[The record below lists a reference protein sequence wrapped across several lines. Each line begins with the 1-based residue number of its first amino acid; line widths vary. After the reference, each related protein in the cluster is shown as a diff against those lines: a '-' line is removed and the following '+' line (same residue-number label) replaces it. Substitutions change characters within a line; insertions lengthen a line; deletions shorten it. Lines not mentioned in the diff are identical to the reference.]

1 MPRVRGMRRIDLFVD
16 AAAPPYLTGPL
27 SPELVLVSPPEVAR
41 MARILLPAV
50 PPARP
55 VAIQAPAIRIGQPGA
70 VELAAVW
77 LFCLAMTLGPVLF
90 LLAANG

>member
-1 MPRVRGMRRIDLFVD
+1 VD
-16 AAAPPYLTGPL
+16 AAAPPSLTGPL
-27 SPELVLVSPPEVAR
+27 SPELVLVSPPEIAR
-41 MARILLPAV
+41 MARILLPSA
-50 PPARP
+50 PAARP
-55 VAIQAPAIRIGQPGA
+55 AATQSANRVGEPGR

>member
-1 MPRVRGMRRIDLFVD
+1 VD
-16 AAAPPYLTGPL
+16 AAAPPHLTGPL
-27 SPELVLVSPPEVAR
+27 SPELVLVSPPEIAR
-41 MARILLPAV
+41 MARVLLPSA
-50 PPARP
+50 PIARP
-55 VAIQAPAIRIGQPGA
+55 RAIEARSNRAGQPGA

>member
-1 MPRVRGMRRIDLFVD
+1 MD
-16 AAAPPYLTGPL
+16 AIAHPPPLTGPL

-41 MARILLPAV
+41 LARIHLSLPPA
-50 PPARP
+50 ARP
-55 VAIQAPAIRIGQPGA
+55 VALELPSVQIGVA
-70 VELAAVW
+70 ELSAVW

>member
-1 MPRVRGMRRIDLFVD
+1 
-16 AAAPPYLTGPL
+16 
-27 SPELVLVSPPEVAR
+27 
-41 MARILLPAV
+41 
-50 PPARP
+50 
-55 VAIQAPAIRIGQPGA
+55 VAIQSPPTRVGEPGA

>member
-1 MPRVRGMRRIDLFVD
+1 LSLFLD
-16 AAAPPYLTGPL
+16 AAGPPHLTGPI

-41 MARILLPAV
+41 MARILLPAD
-50 PPARP
+50 PAARP
-55 VAIQAPAIRIGQPGA
+55 VAIQAPAIPIGQPGA